1 MNIVTSASLVLG
13 LEVAWYVCGRYL
25 LRILVIAKVEADEP
39 DLCQQQAGGSS
50 WSETPGEFRV
60 LVVSATA
67 AILGIGMLVT
77 VSLYSFIF

>member
-1 MNIVTSASLVLG
+1 M
-13 LEVAWYVCGRYL
+13 EVDG
-25 LRILVIAKVEADEP
+25 P